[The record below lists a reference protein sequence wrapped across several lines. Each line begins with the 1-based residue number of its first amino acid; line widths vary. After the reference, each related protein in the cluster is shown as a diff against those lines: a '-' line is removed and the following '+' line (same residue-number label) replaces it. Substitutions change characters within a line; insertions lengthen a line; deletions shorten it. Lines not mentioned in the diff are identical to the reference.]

1 MYEDYTGK
9 DLILATGAPGSRWS
23 GSLRMLTANV
33 NVNSTDESPDRYYDH
48 VALNPKTGKM
58 ATRGWHR
65 GAYWGPD
72 HEFGKTFD
80 KIDQMSKQDIIKEF
94 KGPYTD
100 WESGVKIIK
109 SHWFAYHLPFL
120 KEMFP
125 DAKFFAKHMPNDDCF
140 EWWHVCGGWDISYPH
155 YFWYKDDER
164 MKQQIAIENEHIL
177 NFFKEVKH
185 YNIKDLFAKLGL
197 PNETITWQDF
207 CAKDAKLSEV
217 LKYHQPSE
225 DGNYDHALNFVVEKH
240 KSAIL

>member
-48 VALNPKTGKM
+48 VAINPKTGKA

-80 KIDQMSKQDIIKEF
+80 KIDQMSKEDIIKEF

-125 DAKFFAKHMPNDDCF
+125 DAKFIGIYRTNEDCF
-140 EWWHVCGGWDISYPH
+140 DWWHICGGWEISYPH
-155 YFWYKDDER
+155 YPWYKDDDR
-164 MKQQIAIENEHIL
+164 MRRQIAIENEYILEFFGDLKKYDIREMFSLLGLTNTTLTLKQFLDLDPKLAHIL
-177 NFFKEVKH
+177 RKWNAEIDGS
-185 YNIKDLFAKLGL
+185 Y
-197 PNETITWQDF
+197 
-207 CAKDAKLSEV
+207 DA
-217 LKYHQPSE
+217 
-225 DGNYDHALNFVVEKH
+225 ALNAVVERNLTGI
-240 KSAIL
+240 A